1 MRPERFRGLV
11 RVCAG
16 SCALNTQTTNLG
28 VRSSNLFGR
37 ASQIRHFCD
46 FRKLVP
52 DRGLLLGYRAGQ
64 YRKATS
70 IERFGSDMS
79 LPSAC

>member
-1 MRPERFRGLV
+1 M
-11 RVCAG
+11 
-16 SCALNTQTTNLG
+16 
-28 VRSSNLFGR
+28 
-37 ASQIRHFCD
+37 
-46 FRKLVP
+46 P

-79 LPSAC
+79 LPDLRVEIAQCGRHGKMHDVCGVNSSG

>member
-1 MRPERFRGLV
+1 MKSV
-11 RVCAG
+11 
-16 SCALNTQTTNLG
+16 SQTTNLG

-52 DRGLLLGYRAGQ
+52 DRGLLLGYHAGQ

-70 IERFGSDMS
+70 IERVGSDMS